1 MATIDK
7 TLPNQIRTK
16 EDLPGPEEQAQEIQ
30 LPEEAQKGPIEM
42 TPTEDGGMEIDF
54 DPAAMAMQQGAGNDI
69 NANLADFLEP
79 NVLDPIGSEMTQN
92 YEDFKSSRDDW
103 EPA

>member
-16 EDLPGPEEQAQEIQ
+16 VDLPGPEEQAQEIQ

-54 DPAAMAMQQGAGNDI
+54 DP
-69 NANLADFLEP
+69 
-79 NVLDPIGSEMTQN
+79 VLDEYFGITVTSP
-92 YEDFKSSRDDW
+92 
-103 EPA
+103 P